1 MTSKKL
7 NNHIE
12 RRVVREREKFYRA
25 KRNITLKNH
34 NQVSAHNIGGD
45 VVKDDETYQLK
56 DNRTLKNLVLSS
68 TMLYKGKSTRGHRHA
83 GQEEV
88 YFFVQGAGKMIVGE
102 ETDEPFTV
110 VAGDIVLIPDGAF
123 HRVINDGDL
132 NLIFNCVFDGKRN
145 H

>member
-25 KRNITLKNH
+25 KRNIKLKNH

-102 ETDEPFTV
+102 ETDAPFTV
-110 VAGDIVLIPDGAF
+110 IAGDIVLIPDGAF